1 MLIQARANNN
11 DENNKNKNDNSY
23 YNNQG
28 ICNQVAILSYKLLN
42 LEIKLTFLK
51 SILTVINCKE
61 ISVIMIKR
69 GILILF
75 PIIITQILQM
85 IMHLALSDGAMWLAE
100 RGDKKYQ
107 IFPMN
112 KGVGAGLKSE
122 FFQLGFS
129 SGLRSNTE
137 CKDVDNY
144 IIVIIIY
151 IIIISL

>member
-11 DENNKNKNDNSY
+11 NDENNKNNKNDNSY

-69 GILILF
+69 R
-75 PIIITQILQM
+75 
-85 IMHLALSDGAMWLAE
+85 E
-100 RGDKKYQ
+100 Y
-107 IFPMN
+107 
-112 KGVGAGLKSE
+112 
-122 FFQLGFS
+122 
-129 SGLRSNTE
+129 
-137 CKDVDNY
+137 
-144 IIVIIIY
+144 
-151 IIIISL
+151 